1 MTATDAVITQKAP
14 AKINLTLHVTGQ
26 RADGYHLL
34 DSLVMFTELSDVIEV
49 RDADDLTLA
58 IVGPYGAGLP
68 TGENNLV
75 LRAARLMTKGRGAHI
90 TLTKNLPVASGIG
103 GGSADAAAT
112 LFALQN
118 LWSEPLP
125 DWSDIVAL
133 GADVPVCLSHEL
145 TRMTGIGDTLDLIT
159 PMPPLPMLL
168 VNPNV
173 GVSTP
178 AVFAALTSKTNAA
191 MPDTM
196 PEPFDTADWITWLRD
211 QRNDLEAPAI
221 LSAPVIATILS
232 SLNSQNGCQI
242 ARMSGSGATCFA
254 IFETDLARDAAAQ
267 SLRVK
272 HPDWWVA
279 PTSALS

>member
-34 DSLVMFTELSDVIEV
+34 DSLVMFTELGDVIEV

-125 DWSDIVAL
+125 DCLISWHLAQMCQC
-133 GADVPVCLSHEL
+133 VC
-145 TRMTGIGDTLDLIT
+145 
-159 PMPPLPMLL
+159 PM
-168 VNPNV
+168 N
-173 GVSTP
+173 
-178 AVFAALTSKTNAA
+178 
-191 MPDTM
+191 
-196 PEPFDTADWITWLRD
+196 
-211 QRNDLEAPAI
+211 
-221 LSAPVIATILS
+221 
-232 SLNSQNGCQI
+232 
-242 ARMSGSGATCFA
+242 
-254 IFETDLARDAAAQ
+254 
-267 SLRVK
+267 
-272 HPDWWVA
+272 
-279 PTSALS
+279 